1 MRLIL
6 VGLEMSKVLHLLDWN
21 DLLSYRHEKWIV
33 AEMKEQEEVAN
44 ENTNEE
50 NGVSEKEKFDNY
62 VNPDG
67 NESFSYDD
75 IPF

>member
-1 MRLIL
+1 M
-6 VGLEMSKVLHLLDWN
+6 GLEMSKVLHMLDFR
-21 DLLSYRHEKWIV
+21 DLLTWQHDEWLQIQIER
-33 AEMKEQEEVAN
+33 EMKEQEKLEDG
-44 ENTNEE
+44 NTNKE
-50 NGVSEKEKFDNY
+50 NRVSEKEKFDNY